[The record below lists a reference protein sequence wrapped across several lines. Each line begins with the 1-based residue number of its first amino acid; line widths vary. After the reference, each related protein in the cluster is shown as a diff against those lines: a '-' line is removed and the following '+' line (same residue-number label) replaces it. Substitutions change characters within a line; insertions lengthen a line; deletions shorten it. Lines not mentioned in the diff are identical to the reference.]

1 MLSLPSNDLVER
13 HQRRRLLQT
22 PLKPQP
28 HMNQSPDAPASK
40 TRAPQQLQTD
50 LASGTPPLVLD
61 VREYPEFAGGHLPG
75 ARLLPLAELERRI
88 GELPKDCEIVCVC
101 RSGRR
106 SAEAAAKLEHF
117 GFAKV
122 SQLDGGMMAWEKAGL
137 SLEREARA
145 PWALER
151 QVRLVAGLLVLLGL
165 GLSHVWPVVIALA
178 WFIPL
183 GLVFA
188 AITDSCA
195 MGMLLAKL
203 PWNRRSAPACSLSAR
218 LETNE

>member
-1 MLSLPSNDLVER
+1 MNSSATTSLS
-13 HQRRRLLQT
+13 
-22 PLKPQP
+22 
-28 HMNQSPDAPASK
+28 
-40 TRAPQQLQTD
+40 PQQLQTQ
-50 LASGTPPLVLD
+50 LTSNTPPLLLD
-61 VREYPEFAGGHLPG
+61 VREFPEFAGGHLHG
-75 ARLLPLAELERRI
+75 ARSLPLSELERRA
-88 GELPKDCEIVCVC
+88 GEMPKDLEIVCVC

-106 SAEAAAKLEHF
+106 SAEAGAKLGQL

-122 SQLDGGMMAWEKAGL
+122 SQLDGGVMAWEQAGL
-137 SLEREARA
+137 SLEREAHA

-165 GLSHVWPVVIALA
+165 GLSYVWSAAIVLA
-178 WFIPL
+178 WFVPL

-203 PWNRRSAPACSLSAR
+203 PWNRRSAPDCSLT
-218 LETNE
+218 ETRP